1 MATLAVARREMNSWR
16 WTAFMF
22 TYLFALAYVAAGL
35 TYWTAVWA
43 GL

>member
-1 MATLAVARREMNSWR
+1 LATLAVARREMNSWR

-22 TYLFALAYVAAGL
+22 IYLFAMAYIAAGV